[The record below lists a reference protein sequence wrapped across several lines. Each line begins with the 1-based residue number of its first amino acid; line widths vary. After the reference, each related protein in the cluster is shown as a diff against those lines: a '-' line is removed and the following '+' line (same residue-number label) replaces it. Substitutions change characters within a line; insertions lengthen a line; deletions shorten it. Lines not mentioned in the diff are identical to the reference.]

1 MTSFTRLPRD
11 PLQMALEW
19 RAGRP
24 GDAMED
30 DEFEGR
36 AHPVCDSR
44 AGQAGSFGAVVP
56 GVRDFAADGVF
67 VAAAVRKNTDAD
79 RGSRTESATARQSAA
94 HGRRYRAAGGG
105 VAPADRLGCQE
116 AADSA
121 ARASG
126 GAAARAH
133 HPPDSRA
140 PRPERQPPAGSSA
153 RKT

>member
-1 MTSFTRLPRD
+1 V
-11 PLQMALEW
+11 ALEW
-19 RAGRP
+19 LAGRAGD
-24 GDAMED
+24 GMED

-67 VAAAVRKNTDAD
+67 VAAAVRKNTDAERD
-79 RGSRTESATARQSAA
+79 SRTESAAAPQSAA
-94 HGRRYRAAGGG
+94 HGRRCRAAGGG
-105 VAPADRLGCQE
+105 VAPTDRLGSQE

-121 ARASG
+121 APASG
-126 GAAARAH
+126 DAAARAH

-140 PRPERQPPAGSSA
+140 PRPDPQHLTTSSA
-153 RKT
+153 RKI

>member
-11 PLQMALEW
+11 PLQMGLEW
-19 RAGRP
+19 RAGRA

-67 VAAAVRKNTDAD
+67 VAAAVRKNADAD
-79 RGSRTESATARQSAA
+79 RGSPTESAPPPPPPAP
-94 HGRRYRAAGGG
+94 RRLLPATAAG
-105 VAPADRLGCQE
+105 
-116 AADSA
+116 
-121 ARASG
+121 
-126 GAAARAH
+126 
-133 HPPDSRA
+133 
-140 PRPERQPPAGSSA
+140 
-153 RKT
+153 

>member
-19 RAGRP
+19 RAGRA

-67 VAAAVRKNTDAD
+67 VAAAVRKNADAD
-79 RGSRTESATARQSAA
+79 RGSRTESAAARQTAA
-94 HGRRYRAAGGG
+94 QGRRCPAAAGGI
-105 VAPADRLGCQE
+105 APAHRV
-116 AADSA
+116 
-121 ARASG
+121 
-126 GAAARAH
+126 GA
-133 HPPDSRA
+133 
-140 PRPERQPPAGSSA
+140 PESAGS
-153 RKT
+153 T

>member
-19 RAGRP
+19 RAGRA

-67 VAAAVRKNTDAD
+67 VAAAVKKNADAVP
-79 RGSRTESATARQSAA
+79 GSGTE
-94 HGRRYRAAGGG
+94 AAGARPHPALGPRFRADELAVG
-105 VAPADRLGCQE
+105 RLPRSPKPGSAPPFL
-116 AADSA
+116 
-121 ARASG
+121 
-126 GAAARAH
+126 
-133 HPPDSRA
+133 HPKNQ
-140 PRPERQPPAGSSA
+140 RP
-153 RKT
+153 